1 MKQIFSMDVERDID
15 SAVEFSKYLN
25 KKGWQGEF
33 YICGHLVEK
42 YPEKVKQIAKYH
54 ILGGHGYYHEDFA
67 RLNHLKIRALI
78 NKTMEIFKNNGL
90 KIRGWR
96 FPGLSYSNYAMNY
109 VATKGLYDSSIR
121 DKVWNKWG
129 NLFFIRNWGRNLLRG
144 IVTVPYLFSNKLV
157 EKPWSFADLNYPNFI
172 CKNGRLMTHCY
183 NYKQFEKYLK

>member
-1 MKQIFSMDVERDID
+1 
-15 SAVEFSKYLN
+15 
-25 KKGWQGEF
+25 
-33 YICGHLVEK
+33 
-42 YPEKVKQIAKYH
+42 
-54 ILGGHGYYHEDFA
+54 
-67 RLNHLKIRALI
+67 
-78 NKTMEIFKNNGL
+78 
-90 KIRGWR
+90 
-96 FPGLSYSNYAMNY
+96 Y

-183 NYKQFEKYLK
+183 NYKQFEKYLVCQ